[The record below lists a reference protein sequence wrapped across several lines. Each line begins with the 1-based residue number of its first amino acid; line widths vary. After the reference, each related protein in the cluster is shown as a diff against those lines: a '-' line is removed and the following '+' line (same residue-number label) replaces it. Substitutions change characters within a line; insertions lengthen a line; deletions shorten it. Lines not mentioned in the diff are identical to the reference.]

1 MLFFLLR
8 TLKSDRP
15 ILSLRLWRLA
25 AFRRASWVA
34 LALGL
39 GLYGSTYLIPLYLQ
53 TIKGYSAGDAG
64 VLLLP
69 AGILLGLASFASG
82 WLCDRIAIV
91 WLLCAGSVFICDLCS
106 LVWPL
111 GREQRVFYGCV

>member
-1 MLFFLLR
+1 M
-8 TLKSDRP
+8 
-15 ILSLRLWRLA
+15 
-25 AFRRASWVA
+25 
-34 LALGL
+34 GL

-91 WLLCAGSVFICDLCS
+91 WLHVSS
-106 LVWPL
+106 LSRWGVMSF
-111 GREQRVFYGCV
+111 GQR